1 MSIKARLSLALV
13 LLGLSTV
20 LVAASGL
27 LALNSASDVTRSIVM
42 TRVEPL
48 RELKMVAD
56 AYAVNIVES
65 LQKVGSGVLTWQF
78 AQSNVFSAKAVIKF
92 QWKKY
97 LGNDLTPDE
106 KKLADAVSA
115 AMDKA
120 APVMDSLDPLLSAA
134 DVPKIADFAQHQLYP
149 VVDPISTSI
158 SRLIDMQVKASEAQ
172 YQASLD
178 GRTLSLA
185 IMGGAG
191 IVALLSL
198 IFAIF
203 VVFRGVSRPL
213 RETQKAISR
222 IAGGELDIAVPYLK
236 KKDEI
241 GKIAAA
247 VQVFLEKS
255 QAIRDL
261 DAANAARIAVER
273 QRSDAMSN
281 LVSGLADIV
290 DAAVEGDFSR
300 RMETGFEE
308 ADLRSVAMGVNNL
321 VATVEQGVGDAG
333 TVLSALARADLTQKM
348 DGDHKGVF
356 AQLKSDINGVTDTLT
371 EIIGRLRS
379 ASGGVRVATN
389 EILSG
394 ANDLADR
401 TTRQAA
407 SIQQTS
413 AAMEQ
418 LAGTVLDNA
427 RRTDDASAMA
437 RSVATQ
443 AQGAGDVMRNA
454 TGAMERI
461 SASSAKISS
470 IIGLIDDIAFQTNL
484 LALNASVEAARAG
497 EAGRG
502 FAVVAVEVRRL
513 AQSAAKASADVKA
526 LVEQASAEVTGGT
539 RLVSDASERL
549 LAMLDGVRGNA
560 DQLLAIAQANRDQ
573 SSAIAD
579 VNTSIRHMDEM
590 TQQNASLVEETNA
603 AIEQTEGRASE
614 LDQIVDTFVIEITTD
629 DPETDDE
636 LEAA

>member
-321 VATVEQGVGDAG
+321 VATVEQGLGDAG

-356 AQLKSDINGVTDTLT
+356 AHLKSDINGVTDTLT

-526 LVEQASAEVTGGT
+526 LVEQASSEVTGGT

-614 LDQIVDTFVIEITTD
+614 LDQIVDTFVIEITAD
-629 DPETDDE
+629 DRETDDE

>member
-1 MSIKARLSLALV
+1 MSIKARLSVALI

-27 LALNSASDVTRSIVM
+27 MALNSASDVTRSIVV

-48 RELKMVAD
+48 RELKLVSD

-65 LQKVGSGVLTWQF
+65 MQKVGSGVLTWQF
-78 AQSNVFSAKAVIKF
+78 GQSNILNAKGVIKF
-92 QWKKY
+92 QWNAY
-97 LGNDLTPDE
+97 LKNDLTPDE
-106 KKLADAVSA
+106 KKLADGVSA
-115 AMDKA
+115 AMAKA
-120 APVMDSLDPLLSAA
+120 GPVVDHLNDLLSSGDVASIA
-134 DVPKIADFAQHQLYP
+134 DVAQHQLYP
-149 VVDPISTSI
+149 IIDPISSAI

-191 IVALLSL
+191 LVALLSL
-198 IFAIF
+198 VFAVF

-213 RETQKAISR
+213 HETQKTISR
-222 IAGGELDIAVPYLK
+222 IAAGDLDTAVPYLS

-241 GKIAAA
+241 GRIAAA
-247 VQVFLEKS
+247 IQVFLEKS

-261 DAANAARIAVER
+261 DAANAARAALER
-273 QRSDAMSN
+273 GRSDAMSS
-281 LVSGLADIV
+281 LVSGLSHVV

-300 RMETGFEE
+300 RMDTGFDD

-321 VATVEQGVGDAG
+321 VATVEEGIGEAG

-356 AQLKSDINGVTDTLT
+356 ARLQSDINGVTETLT
-371 EIIGRLRS
+371 ELIGRLRS

-407 SIQQTS
+407 SIEQTS

-418 LAGTVLDNA
+418 LASTVLDNA
-427 RRTDDASAMA
+427 RRTDEASAMA
-437 RSVATQ
+437 RSVAAQ
-443 AQGAGDVMRNA
+443 AQGTGDVMRNA

-502 FAVVAVEVRRL
+502 FAVVAIEVRRL
-513 AQSAAKASADVKA
+513 AQSAAKASADVKV

-560 DQLLAIAQANRDQ
+560 EQLLAIAQANRDQ
-573 SSAIAD
+573 SSAIAE
-579 VNTSIRHMDEM
+579 VNASIRHMDEM

-614 LDQIVDTFVIEITTD
+614 LDRIVETFVLEVTAD
-629 DPETDDE
+629 DRETDDE

>member
-300 RMETGFEE
+300 RMETGF
-308 ADLRSVAMGVNNL
+308 
-321 VATVEQGVGDAG
+321 
-333 TVLSALARADLTQKM
+333 
-348 DGDHKGVF
+348 
-356 AQLKSDINGVTDTLT
+356 
-371 EIIGRLRS
+371 
-379 ASGGVRVATN
+379 
-389 EILSG
+389 
-394 ANDLADR
+394 
-401 TTRQAA
+401 
-407 SIQQTS
+407 
-413 AAMEQ
+413 
-418 LAGTVLDNA
+418 
-427 RRTDDASAMA
+427 
-437 RSVATQ
+437 
-443 AQGAGDVMRNA
+443 
-454 TGAMERI
+454 
-461 SASSAKISS
+461 
-470 IIGLIDDIAFQTNL
+470 
-484 LALNASVEAARAG
+484 
-497 EAGRG
+497 
-502 FAVVAVEVRRL
+502 
-513 AQSAAKASADVKA
+513 
-526 LVEQASAEVTGGT
+526 
-539 RLVSDASERL
+539 
-549 LAMLDGVRGNA
+549 
-560 DQLLAIAQANRDQ
+560 
-573 SSAIAD
+573 
-579 VNTSIRHMDEM
+579 
-590 TQQNASLVEETNA
+590 
-603 AIEQTEGRASE
+603 
-614 LDQIVDTFVIEITTD
+614 
-629 DPETDDE
+629 
-636 LEAA
+636 